1 MFSKL
6 GIQSHTISSSIL
18 YMILIFVS
26 IKAWMNLM
34 DEQSAFEETTL
45 ENNKKLPAFTISPNG
60 QKWPNQPDNNKSI
73 ESFEDVAT
81 AIKNVESKFTIQ
93 YSDYDRNFERP
104 IPIVE
109 NCNNTLDSVWK
120 FVPKISI
127 RDPSEDAICLIWT
140 PSKDRRPEKQIFVS
154 SILGFCFRP
163 PLRSDVC
170 LFHLVY
176 LSQ

>member
-6 GIQSHTISSSIL
+6 VIQLHTISSSVL
-18 YMILIFVS
+18 YMILIFVT
-26 IKAWMNLM
+26 IRAWMNLM
-34 DEQSAFEETTL
+34 NEQTAFEEITV
-45 ENNKKLPAFTISPNG
+45 ENNKKLPGFTVCPL
-60 QKWPNQPDNNKSI
+60 PNQPDNKWM

-109 NCNNTLDSVWK
+109 HYNNTLDSVWK

-127 RDPSEDAICLIWT
+127 RNPSEDAICLIWT
-140 PSKDRRPEKQIFVS
+140 PSKEQRPEKHIV
-154 SILGFCFRP
+154 
-163 PLRSDVC
+163 VC
-170 LFHLVY
+170 IYV
-176 LSQ
+176 QGVPR